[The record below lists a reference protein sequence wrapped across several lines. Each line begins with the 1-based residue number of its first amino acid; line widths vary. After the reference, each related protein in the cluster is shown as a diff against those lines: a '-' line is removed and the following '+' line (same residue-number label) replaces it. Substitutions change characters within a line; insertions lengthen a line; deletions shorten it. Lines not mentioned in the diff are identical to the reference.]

1 MDVLKRI
8 RTLMDQYG
16 WSEYKLAEKAGMES
30 STLNVMFH
38 RKSIP
43 QVPTLEKI
51 TAAFGITMA
60 QFFSEEGAPVVL
72 TPEQQRA
79 LDAWNV
85 LSPEQKD
92 AILLLMLD
100 LNHPKK

>member
-8 RTLMDQYG
+8 RDLMDEYG
-16 WSEYKLAEKAGMES
+16 WTEYRLAENAEMDS
-30 STLNVMFH
+30 STLNVMFR
-38 RKSIP
+38 RKSMP
-43 QVPTLEKI
+43 TVQTLEKI

-72 TPEQQRA
+72 TPEQKRA

-85 LSPEQKD
+85 LSPQQKD
-92 AILLLMLD
+92 AVLLLMLD

>member
-1 MDVLKRI
+1 MDVHERI
-8 RTLMDQYG
+8 HNLMDQYS
-16 WSEYKLAEKAGMES
+16 WSEYRLATEAGVEG
-30 STLNVMFH
+30 STLNKMFQ
-38 RKSIP
+38 RKSMP
-43 QVPTLEKI
+43 TVQTLEKI